1 MKKILHNE
9 DKKIKEVEENQVQT
23 ETEIFSE
30 KQEKETE
37 SKESLELKNKLDEV
51 QKELIMYKERSL
63 RAIAELSN
71 YRKKFEQDT
80 ETFRK
85 YTNSELIFKILPIV
99 DSFENALKRND
110 IVDKNAIKF
119 FDGIKLIYKE
129 LISVLEKEGLKRQ
142 DVRGKVFDPMFHE
155 VVLQVETDEVEEG
168 TILEELRYGYNFKDK
183 VLRPAMVKVAKNPV
197 SEKIVKQEPIP
208 NESIIDESNSDIK
221 S

>member
-99 DSFENALKRND
+99 DSFENAIKRND
-110 IVDKNAIKF
+110 IVDKNAIKIF
-119 FDGIKLIYKE
+119 
-129 LISVLEKEGLKRQ
+129 
-142 DVRGKVFDPMFHE
+142 
-155 VVLQVETDEVEEG
+155 
-168 TILEELRYGYNFKDK
+168 
-183 VLRPAMVKVAKNPV
+183 
-197 SEKIVKQEPIP
+197 
-208 NESIIDESNSDIK
+208 
-221 S
+221 

>member
-1 MKKILHNE
+1 MHNE